1 LERRGQLELEDI
13 QVLESFRGLFP
24 YPLKKVTVGIRQF
37 VERESTE
44 ILVAQRLKRFPSI
57 LAKLSRQPTMRLSQM
72 QDVGGCRAVLPGGKV
87 EVEGVLNR
95 IRANDWDIRVLT
107 DYSITPRSTG
117 YRAAHVL

>member
-44 ILVAQRLKRFPSI
+44 ILVAQKIEEVSFYLGQ
-57 LAKLSRQPTMRLSQM
+57 ALSAADDEIESNA
-72 QDVGGCRAVLPGGKV
+72 GCRRMQSGTSGGQ
-87 EVEGVLNR
+87 
-95 IRANDWDIRVLT
+95 
-107 DYSITPRSTG
+107 SRSRRGTQQD
-117 YRAAHVL
+117 